1 MTITFTK
8 GHGTGNDF
16 ILIQDPAGQ
25 MALTE
30 AEIRK
35 LCDRHFGI
43 GADGLIFAVRTEN
56 SAEVRGLLEQEP
68 NAEWFMDYRN
78 SDGSKAEMCGNGI
91 RVFARYLLSNSLA
104 ELTDGS
110 TLPIAT
116 RNGIKD
122 VTATASGFAV
132 DLGRWGVTETE
143 YLVRVGGLAVARP
156 GLAINLGNPHV
167 VVALADQE
175 ELSSLELSKAPVL
188 DPEAPN
194 GANVEFVVLDEPL
207 IKEGVASLTMR
218 VHERGVGETM
228 SCGTG
233 VAAAALAIRH
243 WAGNGQNFWKVRVP
257 GGEVAV
263 RMFATEDGE
272 HVGISGAAEL
282 VFTGSVE
289 L

>member
-1 MTITFTK
+1 
-8 GHGTGNDF
+8 
-16 ILIQDPAGQ
+16 
-25 MALTE
+25 
-30 AEIRK
+30 
-35 LCDRHFGI
+35 
-43 GADGLIFAVRTEN
+43 
-56 SAEVRGLLEQEP
+56 
-68 NAEWFMDYRN
+68 
-78 SDGSKAEMCGNGI
+78 MCGNGI

-116 RNGIKD
+116 RSGIKD

-143 YLVRVGGLAVARP
+143 YLVRVGGLPVARP
-156 GLAINLGNPHV
+156 GLAIDLGNPHV
-167 VVALADQE
+167 VVALANKQ

-194 GANVEFVVLDEPL
+194 GANVEFVVLDDPL

-257 GGEVAV
+257 GGDVAV

>member
-243 WAGNGQNFWKVRVP
+243 WADNGQNFWKVRVP

>member
-43 GADGLIFAVRTEN
+43 GADGLILAVRTEN
-56 SAEVRGLLEQEP
+56 SEEVRDLLEQEP
-68 NAEWFMDYRN
+68 SAEWFMDYRN

-116 RNGIKD
+116 RSGIKD

-143 YLVRVGGLAVARP
+143 YLVRVGGLPVARP
-156 GLAINLGNPHV
+156 GLAIDLGNPHV
-167 VVALADQE
+167 VVALANQQ

-194 GANVEFVVLDEPL
+194 GANVEFVVLDDPL

-257 GGEVAV
+257 GGDVAV